1 MKIRNFMRIIRQ
13 EYQHSIYLKKVLYS
27 YLLIS
32 CIIFSL
38 FSIMLFFM
46 TNKNYSTAL
55 EDLQD
60 QTIEQAHSVNQTILK
75 DLVSCCY
82 NLLDNSS
89 MTEILYSD
97 QYNTTIALEAAE
109 LNDNLRKT
117 SSLIVSSYF
126 INFRTGTV
134 IDQNGRS
141 TIGNH
146 PDQQAF
152 EMLSEMT
159 PSVTP
164 LFFYPRRIDY
174 MVNKKTYPDIPV
186 LTMVF
191 YRNKSGALVL
201 NLDYEAYR
209 EMLSLDESNYVD
221 ITLVCST
228 GNVICSSDSTL
239 FGADYSQNELYR
251 KIQDASG
258 RRGSFFYGKN
268 GKRYSIKYIKNEGLD
283 ITYICSL
290 NKLLIYPENSMLS
303 SLFGYTVF
311 YLLLGFALS
320 LFLSWLIYKPL
331 RQLKGYIASHSTSA
345 ALQPESAEP
354 VNDFNYLSN
363 AYQEV
368 LDINTRLQ
376 DVSHAWQRE
385 QSNKVLK
392 YLLTD
397 PEGIYPMYASEL
409 EALNAGFHEKDYQ
422 ILLFGIDPSSL
433 QTGME
438 TEANLL
444 KYVIQNVTGEL
455 LSSAFLTQHI
465 EMASP
470 YVTFL
475 LNFSQPEPEKMNELI
490 RQAQAFILKHYHITF
505 SAGIGDTVQDITELS
520 LSYQSA
526 YEAFSQRFLSGNGSV
541 HTADML
547 RLTPV
552 HDQQYPFAVSDALI
566 ATIRSLASA
575 NVADQVHAFV
585 TAVESY
591 NIDQILCFILQL
603 SSSLQKL
610 ESTNYI
616 ETAGNWDYRTL
627 EQSTLAD
634 LEKRLVERCL
644 FDIEQLTN
652 IKDASSEKKE
662 LISQIL
668 SLVEENIYNPSLSV
682 VFLAD
687 KVHLS
692 VNYLRNIFKENTG
705 DSLSGYI
712 TQKKLELICD
722 LLQNTDMPLS
732 DISDKLGFSTKNYFF
747 TFFKKHTGMTPND
760 YRRKWKGQGE

>member
-1 MKIRNFMRIIRQ
+1 MKIHHIIKIFRQ
-13 EYQHSIYLKKVLYS
+13 EFQRSIYLKKVLYS

-32 CIIFSL
+32 CMIFIL

-46 TNKNYSTAL
+46 TNKNYSSAL
-55 EDLQD
+55 ENLQD
-60 QTIEQAHSVNQTILK
+60 QTIVQAHSVNQTILK
-75 DLVSCCY
+75 DLVGCCY
-82 NLLDNSS
+82 NLLENAS
-89 MTEILYSD
+89 MTEILYGD
-97 QYNTTIALEAAE
+97 RYNTSIALEAAQ

-141 TIGNH
+141 AIANH
-146 PDQQAF
+146 TDQQIF
-152 EMLSEMT
+152 DMLESMT
-159 PSVTP
+159 PSVNP
-164 LFFYPRRIDY
+164 LFCYPRHISYIINQRTTPDY
-174 MVNKKTYPDIPV
+174 PV

-209 EMLSLDESNYVD
+209 QMLSLDESNYVE
-221 ITLVCST
+221 ITLINST
-228 GNVICSSDSTL
+228 GNVICSSDSSL
-239 FGADYSQNELYR
+239 FGMDYSENELYQ
-251 KIQDASG
+251 KIQHASG
-258 RRGSFFYGKN
+258 RRGSFLYAFN
-268 GKRYSIKYIKNEGLD
+268 GRRYSVKYIKNEGLG
-283 ITYICSL
+283 ITYICGL

-303 SLFGYTVF
+303 SLLGYTVI
-311 YLLLGFALS
+311 YLLLGFLLS
-320 LFLSWLIYKPL
+320 LFLSWVIYKPL
-331 RQLKGYIASHSTSA
+331 RQLKSYIASHSAASSLSA
-345 ALQPESAEP
+345 ESAGP

-376 DVSHAWQRE
+376 NASSAWQRE
-385 QSNKVLK
+385 QNNKILK

-397 PEGIYPMYASEL
+397 PQGVYNMYAAEL
-409 EALNAGFHEKDYQ
+409 ESLNACYHEKNYL
-422 ILLFGIDPSSL
+422 ILLCGIDPSSL
-433 QTGME
+433 QTEME

-470 YVTFL
+470 YVIFL
-475 LNFSQPEPEKMNELI
+475 LNFSAPEPETLRELL

-505 SAGIGDTVQDITELS
+505 SVGIGDTVQDLTELS
-520 LSYQSA
+520 LSYQSSF
-526 YEAFSQRFLSGNGSV
+526 EAFSQRFLTGNGSI
-541 HTADML
+541 HAADLL

-566 ATIRSLASA
+566 ATIKSLAPAS
-575 NVADQVHAFV
+575 VPERVHSFIA
-585 TAVESY
+585 AVESY
-591 NIDQILCFILQL
+591 NIEQILCFILQL

-610 ESTNYI
+610 EATSYI
-616 ETAGNWDYRTL
+616 ETVGNWDYRTL

-634 LEKRLVERCL
+634 IEARLVDRCL
-644 FDIEQLTN
+644 FDITQLAS
-652 IKDASSEKKE
+652 IRDASSEKKE
-662 LISQIL
+662 LIGQIL
-668 SLVEENIYNPSLSV
+668 SLVEENIYNPGLSV

-712 TQKKLELICD
+712 TRRKLALICD
-722 LLQNTDMPLS
+722 LLQNSDMPLS

-747 TFFKKHTGMTPND
+747 TFFKKHTGMTPSD
-760 YRRKWKGQGE
+760 YRKKQKES